1 MNIRST
7 KEKAMNL
14 KYQKP
19 ISRNLGDLAPAEG
32 ACNFGW
38 EVAPI
43 CSIGSEYTLCAGG
56 TEQSGAACVAVGR
69 SATNCNTTGITAI
82 A

>member
-1 MNIRST
+1 MN
-7 KEKAMNL
+7 K

-38 EVAPI
+38 FVAGA
-43 CSIGSEYTLCAGG
+43 CSTGSNHTLCSLGG
-56 TEQSGAACVAVGR
+56 EFGQASCPTVGR
-69 SATNCNTTGITAI
+69 SASSCDPTGITALP
-82 A
+82 